1 MECWYEDQLWEHQF
15 LAIIFI
21 IQIVTLYVSMLII
34 MRYYWE
40 FLLLFPFCI
49 WENRDINL
57 LLSDGTVFKA
67 TTAWFQI
74 PRTLVVENQCGVQPK
89 RKKILCLAHLLIS
102 LNFIFSSVK
111 YGINS
116 HSFKDRCNCEKC
128 ELETNVIQKQK
139 VAKRLNT
146 IKYMGLGIFSC
157 H

>member
-15 LAIIFI
+15 LTVVFI

-57 LLSDGTVFKA
+57 LLSDGTVFKTA
-67 TTAWFQI
+67 TAWFQI
-74 PRTLVVENQCGVQPK
+74 PRTLVVEKQCGVQPK
-89 RKKILCLAHLLIS
+89 RNKILCLAHLLIS
-102 LNFIFSSVK
+102 VNFIFSSVK

-116 HSFKDRCNCEKC
+116 HSFEDRCNCEKY

-146 IKYMGLGIFSC
+146 IKYMGLGILSC